1 MGGHSKVN
9 YSSKNRD
16 MKSYRAKAY
25 INESLS
31 VNGVLQSD
39 AIRAVEIAESDMLV
53 EQYDRHQ
60 SDLKYL
66 EEMLDRFDTG
76 QADYLRQNIVD
87 WRDELER
94 KVADLKREIN
104 S

>member
-1 MGGHSKVN
+1 
-9 YSSKNRD
+9 
-16 MKSYRAKAY
+16 MKSTRAKAY
-25 INESLS
+25 IRESLT
-31 VNGVLQSD
+31 VDLTGEYGLPQPD

-53 EQYDRHQ
+53 EQYDRHR
-60 SDLKYL
+60 SDLRFL

-76 QADYLRQNIVD
+76 QTDYLRQNIVD

>member
-1 MGGHSKVN
+1 
-9 YSSKNRD
+9 
-16 MKSYRAKAY
+16 MKSTRAKAY
-25 INESLS
+25 INESLT
-31 VNGVLQSD
+31 VDQTGECGVPQSD

-53 EQYDRHQ
+53 EQYDQHR
-60 SDLKYL
+60 SDLRYL

-76 QADYLRQNIVD
+76 QADYLRQSIVD